1 MEEFLDSHRD
11 GGHHSHG
18 YSKSCLGCFN
28 GSLYVF
34 SFTCSLGKKWTLE
47 VRLIELS
54 NEPFSIISYMVLQN
68 VSKEK
73 HLHFQILLE
82 SSNGIYE

>member
-11 GGHHSHG
+11 GGHDSHG

-28 GSLYVF
+28 GSLYIF

-47 VRLIELS
+47 VRLIEWS
-54 NEPFSIISYMVLQN
+54 
-68 VSKEK
+68 
-73 HLHFQILLE
+73 
-82 SSNGIYE
+82 